1 MESGVLMNA
10 YKNIIYI
17 YIYGAISH
25 NVHYEKGCSV
35 SPYMPYHMS
44 EKGVP
49 PYGKAF
55 SGRQGSPFRIAV

>member
-1 MESGVLMNA
+1 MNA